1 MVTTRRYSITAV
13 AAMMTD
19 LEAWIEQSSDT
30 LNNEEAKD
38 YPSEDRLD
46 NLNTRIDA
54 LQAAYDA
61 LADIEPA

>member
-1 MVTTRRYSITAV
+1 MATTPRYSIIQIQR
-13 AAMMTD
+13 MMAD
-19 LEAWIEQSSDT
+19 LEAWIESSSDA

-38 YPSEDRLD
+38 YPNEDRLD

-61 LADIEPA
+61 LAEIELA

>member
-1 MVTTRRYSITAV
+1 MTTTRRYSITAV
-13 AAMMTD
+13 AAMMAD

-38 YPSEDRLD
+38 YPNEDRLD

-61 LADIEPA
+61 LADIEPV